1 MHQVPGSVAT
11 SEESQSQSSAS
22 FFDPDV
28 SKCSDASSVFNV
40 SLDGESSKGP
50 DAADPMVLTGPKGSK
65 EAASHAQ
72 NHEGQ
77 THFQVCAPLLALA
90 PEFRI

>member
-1 MHQVPGSVAT
+1 VAT
-11 SEESQSQSSAS
+11 SKESQSQSSAS

-50 DAADPMVLTGPKGSK
+50 DAADPVVLAGPKG

-77 THFQVCAPLLALA
+77 THFQVRAPLLLLALG
-90 PEFRI
+90 FS